1 MALEIK
7 DYITIGIAI
16 AGWIFGFFQLSKKR
30 KWEHQDSLRKERFE
44 ASKTYMAKVDQMN
57 ESMRFDPQEGIAKLL
72 KDFLPR
78 VISGDA
84 SSIEAAVIDFNSQLL
99 DYVKESL
106 RPLSIVN
113 QELNTLRLIASSR
126 LVTKIDEL
134 RILSQDLS
142 NEMQNSLNQINIK
155 DSSSFKSLE
164 TVGKT
169 ERWKRFSS
177 LNDEIFDLMRK
188 ELEVK

>member
-7 DYITIGIAI
+7 DYIAIGIAI
-16 AGWIFGFFQLSKKR
+16 AGWVFGFFQLLRKR

-44 ASKTYMAKVDQMN
+44 AYKAYMAKVDQIN

-72 KDFLPR
+72 KDFFPR
-78 VISGDA
+78 VISGEA
-84 SSIEAAVIDFNSQLL
+84 SSIETAVIDFNSQLL
-99 DYVKESL
+99 DCVKESL

-126 LVTKIDEL
+126 LVSKIDEL
-134 RILSQDLS
+134 RTLSQDLS
-142 NEMQNSLNQINIK
+142 NEMQNGLNQINIK